1 MTCRLPTAD
10 YRLLI
15 MQTDY
20 DVVIVGGGPT
30 GLAAAVYTGRSL
42 LKTLVLEKSAIAGGQ
57 IVFSAAI
64 DNYPGFAD
72 GISGYDF
79 SQAFLKHAQRFGA
92 EVRFSA
98 GAERLTQNEVGT
110 FTIAAGDG
118 STVTTK
124 TVILAMGRHPRE
136 LEVPGYKEYF
146 GAGVS
151 VCATCDGAFF
161 KNVPV
166 AVVGG
171 GNSAVE
177 EGHFMTRYASEIKA
191 IHRRDHFTAQKIL
204 IEEYLHQPKVQPVWH
219 STVEEIYGKANGHQ
233 KEVTGIRVRNLQTD
247 KVEEFPVNA
256 VFVFIGWLPNS
267 ELVKNLVKLD
277 EQGRVLVNDLME
289 TGVPGLYA
297 AGDLC
302 VRPIYQLANV
312 VADGV
317 QAAVSIE
324 KYLEGK
330 K

>member
-1 MTCRLPTAD
+1 
-10 YRLLI
+10 

-20 DVVIVGGGPT
+20 DVVIIGGGPT

-42 LKTLVLEKSAIAGGQ
+42 LRTLVLEKNVPGGQ

-92 EVRFSA
+92 EVRIGA
-98 GAERLTQNEVGT
+98 GAEKLTRHEDGT
-110 FTIAAGDG
+110 FTIGLSDG
-118 STVTTK
+118 SAVTTK
-124 TVILAMGRHPRE
+124 TVILAMGRHPRK
-136 LEVPGYKEYF
+136 LDVPGYEDYF
-146 GAGVS
+146 GYGVS
-151 VCATCDGAFF
+151 VCGTCDGAFF
-161 KNVPV
+161 KNQPM

-177 EGHFMTRYASEIKA
+177 EGHFLTRYASNIKS

-204 IEEYLHQPKVQPVWH
+204 IEEYLQQPNVQPLWN
-219 STVEEIYGKANGHQ
+219 SAVEEIYGKINGNLR
-233 KEVTGIRVRNLQTD
+233 EVTGIRVRNLQTSE
-247 KVEEFPVNA
+247 VEEFPVNA

-267 ELVKNLVKLD
+267 DLVKDLVKLD
-277 EQGRVLVNDLME
+277 DQGRVIVNELME

-324 KYLEGK
+324 KYLEAQK
-330 K
+330 QH

>member
-1 MTCRLPTAD
+1 MA
-10 YRLLI
+10 
-15 MQTDY
+15 TDY
-20 DVVIVGGGPT
+20 DVVIIGGGPT

-42 LKTLVLEKSAIAGGQ
+42 LRTLVLEKNVPGGQ

-92 EVRFSA
+92 EVRVGV
-98 GAERLTQNEVGT
+98 GADKLTRNEDGT
-110 FTIAAGDG
+110 FTVGLGDG
-118 STVTTK
+118 SSVTTK

-146 GAGVS
+146 GYGVS
-151 VCATCDGAFF
+151 VCGTCDGAFF
-161 KNVPV
+161 KGKPM

-177 EGHFMTRYASEIKA
+177 EGHFLTRYASEIKS

-204 IEEYLHQPKVQPVWH
+204 IEEYLRTPNVQPVWN
-219 STVEEIYGKANGHQ
+219 SAVEEIYGKGMGHQ
-233 KEVTGIRVRNLQTD
+233 KEVTGIRVRNLQNG
-247 KVEEFPVNA
+247 KVEEFEVNA
-256 VFVFIGWLPNS
+256 AFVFIGWLPNS
-267 ELVKNLVKLD
+267 DLVKDMVKLD
-277 EQGRVLVNDLME
+277 DQGRVLVNELME
-289 TGVPGLYA
+289 TNVPGLYA

-324 KYLEGK
+324 KYLEAQK
-330 K
+330 QH

>member
-1 MTCRLPTAD
+1 MA
-10 YRLLI
+10 
-15 MQTDY
+15 TDY
-20 DVVIVGGGPT
+20 DVVIIGGGPT

-42 LKTLVLEKSAIAGGQ
+42 LKTLVLEKNVPGGQ

-79 SQAFLKHAQRFGA
+79 SQAFLRHAERFGA
-92 EVRFSA
+92 EIRVGT
-98 GAERLTQNEVGT
+98 GATQLAKNEDGT
-110 FTIAAGDG
+110 FTIGLSDG
-118 STVTTK
+118 TSVVSRA
-124 TVILAMGRHPRE
+124 VILAMGRHPRK
-136 LEVPGYKEYF
+136 LDVPGYDKLF

-161 KNVPV
+161 RNVPV

-177 EGHFMTRYASEIKA
+177 EGYFLTRYASEIKS

-204 IEEYLHQPKVQPVWH
+204 IEEYLHNPKVQPVWN
-219 STVEEIYGKANGHQ
+219 SVVEEIYGE
-233 KEVTGIRVRNLQTD
+233 KEVDGIRVRHLQTGQTED
-247 KVEEFPVNA
+247 LGVKA

-267 ELVKNLVKLD
+267 DLVRGMVDLD
-277 EQGRVLVNDLME
+277 DQGRLIVNELME
-289 TGVPGLYA
+289 TKVPGLYA

-317 QAAVSIE
+317 QAAVSVE
-324 KYLEGK
+324 KYLEKMRGN
-330 K
+330 